1 MGKKEVGITLA
12 LGGEKEYTQ
21 GFTNAVKATK
31 MLNAETKSLAQE
43 FEGSANSMQALQ
55 AKQENLTR
63 AQEAFKQKLEAA
75 NTGLSNARKEYEKQ
89 TEAVEKLKEKL
100 TTAQKSLEKM
110 KENGE
115 EGSESY
121 KKQEKSIEELNTALQ
136 KQTQNMLSAQGRVT
150 DWNKK
155 VIESESDVRKNS
167 KALEENNKYLDEAKN
182 SVNGCATSIDEFGKA
197 AKEASSDVEK
207 LGDATDDTAKVSTNL
222 KDKLATAITTKGVSM
237 AVDAMGQLK
246 DKAAEAAQYVVEVGS
261 SFEAAMSEVQ
271 AISGAGGSDLEA
283 MSEKAKEL
291 GASTQFSASEVAAGF
306 KYMSL
311 AGWSTSDML
320 SGIDGVLNLAAA
332 SGMDLAK
339 ASDMVTDYLSA
350 FGMQASESSKMA
362 DMLAS
367 AQASS
372 NTSAEQLGEAYK
384 NCAANMHSAGQDIE
398 TTTSFLEGMANQ
410 GLKGSEAG
418 TALTAIMRD
427 MTAKMKDGKIQI
439 GDTAVAVQDASG
451 NYRDLTDVMADV
463 QSATNGLG
471 SAEKNK
477 ALLTTFTA
485 DSIKGLNLILNEGTD
500 KIAGYEEALRN
511 SGGAAEEMARIM
523 NDNLKGDLTAAESAL
538 EGLGIAAY
546 DYIDGPVRGVVQGVT
561 GTIQGITGAITP
573 QRTELGMFLDEV
585 KSANEN
591 VEQLLT
597 KSSQTLDTAQV
608 DTGTLET
615 YKEKLLE
622 LNAVED
628 KNEWQKRQI
637 KVIVDELSGTIP
649 ELASAFDEE
658 SGSINLTNREI
669 SDLITNQQQLVM
681 QQAILDAQKE
691 SLEAV
696 AQATIAKAKA
706 DAAVQAIVEEGGDT
720 LKAYN
725 DQVENGCVVTG
736 EAGEKYGALSNELK
750 DAQEEQKKAN
760 EQVQQAQADQE
771 MLQKTLGDLAEE
783 YGISSE
789 NAAQTADSLEDV
801 GNTADET
808 ARVLDEFG
816 NDITDLSEEEAEAV
830 TEASR
835 QIVEA
840 YDNMQQGIADAIEN
854 SISFFDEFS
863 GGTEVTS
870 DQIKAN
876 LDSQIEGI
884 QNWSENMQTLAG
896 EIGDGMSQEM
906 YDALAEMGP
915 ESANLVQTLVDA
927 LNSGTGDFEEI
938 AGKWSEAMQLKE
950 ESDVVANYTSAGQKI
965 TQGIADGITDGQE
978 TVTQATVAVIS
989 TATEA
994 AGEAAENASDSIV
1007 LNPESITSQADE
1019 YRAAG
1024 KTLGEAVAQGL
1035 GDASDDINNA
1045 LSPDTGGLTN
1055 KAGEYEAAGRELGN
1069 AFVTGIASAS
1079 GDAGSSGTVL
1089 SQAAIDAV
1097 MKQLSAMKEAG
1108 RSQAQYYTDAMKAG
1122 QSQAAT
1128 AGTTLG
1134 QAPIDAVRQQLSS
1147 MQEAGR
1153 SQAQYYTD
1161 AISAGQS
1168 KATTAGTTLGQAPID
1183 AVRQQLSS
1191 MQEAGRSQAQYYAD
1205 AISAGQSQA
1214 ASSGSAL
1221 ATAAKSGAAS
1231 RNGEFPGVGYN
1242 ISAGVASGIRNG
1254 QSAAIS
1260 AAASMAA
1267 AALAAAKAKLGIHSP
1282 SRRFRS
1288 EVGKQIPAG
1297 MAFGIKDNTKLAT
1310 KEAAQMSLKVYT
1322 KATDWMSNYKKKQKV
1337 ALSDEKWYWKQ
1348 VLKHVEK
1355 GSAAY
1360 EKATARYN
1368 NAVAGK
1374 IVSGVSRTKTTGSG
1388 KKKKTVKKDTKTYNN
1403 EIYKVAEQY
1412 MENEQS
1418 VKTVSTKDQIAYWTA
1433 ITKKLKKKTD
1443 AWYKVQAKLKE
1454 LTAKIDTEIY
1464 QKAEKKLS
1472 QKESIKDV
1480 STESQIKYWEE
1491 TAKKLKE
1498 GSDAWYNTQAKLKE
1512 LKKKKDTEIYQKAEK
1527 KLSQTESVK
1536 DVSVESQIKYWE
1548 KTAKRLKKSSEAWYS
1563 VQAKIK
1569 ELKKK
1574 VGTVSNMSNLLDNY
1588 KKYYN
1593 MSEGAEA
1600 QYWDKVRKNY
1610 KRGTEERQEADQK
1623 YLEAKEKYAEKLKEI
1638 EDDYKEKVLE
1648 VNKKL
1653 KEDKAE
1659 LTEKYNSELES
1670 REKAIKDAFGL
1681 FDSFE
1686 SESADGKTLLFN
1698 IKSQVAGYQDWTEQI
1713 NKLSKKGILN
1723 EDLLK
1728 ELTEQGPGISAAIHA
1743 LNDLTTDELKE
1754 YNKAYLA
1761 KTKISKNQAKQD
1773 TADLKKEL
1781 SNQTKALI
1789 AQADKSKAALKKER
1803 DSAIAQ
1809 LKTPLSKAMENLAS
1823 KTKTIV
1829 DDQTTALVAAMKG
1842 ANIKKEFANDIKSSK
1857 KTSKTKSNSKTTISK
1872 ATISKATGYKNTVS
1886 NDLYTKLAKALGV
1899 KVSKTVTNSQK
1910 NDILKKLKAK
1920 GYWTGGRIRDNLTW
1934 MDEELKTKGPEMLVR
1949 KSDNAILTR
1958 THPGD
1963 EIINADTAANL
1974 AQIGKYNLAELKEM
1988 IQRQSRMS
1996 LQDLIIPIGMAKVN
2010 RLMEIGSG
2018 ENATQNMGI
2027 QKMEQILAQMSS
2039 LMEECLPY
2047 IRRIGQN
2054 QVVTLDGDAIVGST
2068 EQKMGSALAMRQR
2081 RYRR

>member
-43 FEGSANSMQALQ
+43 FQGSANSMQALQ

-89 TEAVEKLKEKL
+89 SEAVERLKEKL

-115 EGSESY
+115 EGSDSY

-155 VIESESDVRKNS
+155 VIESESDIRKNS

-182 SVNGCATSIDEFGKA
+182 SANGCATSIDEFGKA
-197 AKEASSDVEK
+197 AKDASGDVEK

-222 KDKLATAITTKGVSM
+222 KDKLASAITTKGVSM
-237 AVDAMGQLK
+237 AIDAMGQLK
-246 DKAAEAAQYVVEVGS
+246 DKAVDAAKYVVEVGS

-271 AISGAGGSDLEA
+271 AISGAGGSDLDA

-332 SGMDLAK
+332 SGMDLAN

-362 DMLAS
+362 DMLAY

-463 QSATNGLG
+463 QSATDGLG

-500 KIAGYEEALRN
+500 NIADYEEALRN

-523 NDNLKGDLTAAESAL
+523 NDNLKGDLTAAGSAL

-561 GTIQGITGAITP
+561 GIIQGITGAIAP

-622 LNAVED
+622 LNEVED
-628 KNEWQKRQI
+628 KNEWQKRQV

-649 ELASAFDEE
+649 ELANAFDEE

-725 DQVENGCVVTG
+725 DQVENGCVVVG
-736 EAGEKYGALSNELK
+736 EAGEKYGALNNELK

-760 EQVQQAQADQE
+760 EQMQQAQADQE
-771 MLQKTLGDLAEE
+771 MLQKTLDGLAEE

-789 NAAQTADSLEDV
+789 NAAQTADSIEDV
-801 GNTADET
+801 GNKADDT

-816 NDITDLSEEEAEAV
+816 NDITGMTEEEAAAV

-896 EIGDGMSQEM
+896 EIGEGMSQEM

-950 ESDVVANYTSAGQKI
+950 ESNVVANYTSAGQKI
-965 TQGIADGITDGQE
+965 TQGIADGIAKGQD
-978 TVTQATVAVIS
+978 TVTQATVTVIS

-994 AGEAAENASDSIV
+994 AGEAAENAGDSIV
-1007 LNPESITSQADE
+1007 LNLESITSQADD

-1024 KTLGEAVAQGL
+1024 KMLGEAVAQGL
-1035 GDASDDINNA
+1035 GEASDDINNA
-1045 LSPDTGGLTN
+1045 LSPDTGGLTG

-1069 AFVTGIASAS
+1069 AFATGMASAS
-1079 GDAGSSGTVL
+1079 GDAGASGTVL
-1089 SQAAIDAV
+1089 SQATIDAIRQ
-1097 MKQLSAMKEAG
+1097 QLGAMQEAA
-1108 RSQAQYYTDAMKAG
+1108 QAQARYYTDAINAG
-1122 QSQAAT
+1122 QSQATT
-1128 AGTTLG
+1128 AGTTLS
-1134 QAPIDAVRQQLSS
+1134 QATIDAIRQQLGT
-1147 MQEAGR
+1147 MQEAAR
-1153 SQAQYYTD
+1153 AQAQYYTD
-1161 AISAGQS
+1161 AIN
-1168 KATTAGTTLGQAPID
+1168 
-1183 AVRQQLSS
+1183 
-1191 MQEAGRSQAQYYAD
+1191 
-1205 AISAGQSQA
+1205 AGQSQA
-1214 ASSGSAL
+1214 TSAGAAL
-1221 ATAAKSGAAS
+1221 AAAAKSGAAS
-1231 RNGEFPGVGYN
+1231 RNGEFSTVGSN
-1242 ISAGVASGIRNG
+1242 ISAGVASGIRSG
-1254 QSAAIS
+1254 QSEAIN
-1260 AAASMAA
+1260 AAANMAA
-1267 AALAAAKAKLGIHSP
+1267 AALAAAKKELHIASP
-1282 SRRFRS
+1282 SKKFRT

-1310 KEAAQMSLKVYT
+1310 QQAAQMSLQVYN
-1322 KATDWMSNYKKKQKV
+1322 KATGWMNNYKKKQKV
-1337 ALSDEKWYWKQ
+1337 ALNDEKWYWGQ
-1348 VLKHVEK
+1348 VLKHVDK
-1355 GSAAY
+1355 GSTAY
-1360 EKATARYN
+1360 EKATAKYN
-1368 NAVAGK
+1368 DALAGT
-1374 IVSGVSRTKTTGSG
+1374 IAAGVSRTKKTGSG
-1388 KKKKTVKKDTKTYNN
+1388 KKKRTVKKDTKTYNN
-1403 EIYKVAEQY
+1403 DIYKAAEQY
-1412 MENEQS
+1412 MKNEQS
-1418 VKTVSTKDQIAYWTA
+1418 VKTVSTKEQIAYWTA
-1433 ITKKLKKKTD
+1433 VTKKLKKKTD
-1443 AWYKVQAKLKE
+1443 AWYSAQAKIKE
-1454 LTAKIDTEIY
+1454 LRVKADTETY

-1472 QKESIKDV
+1472 HKEAVKDV
-1480 STESQIKYWEE
+1480 STESQIKYWED
-1491 TAKKLKE
+1491 TAKKLKK
-1498 GSDAWYNTQAKLKE
+1498 G
-1512 LKKKKDTEIYQKAEK
+1512 
-1527 KLSQTESVK
+1527 
-1536 DVSVESQIKYWE
+1536 
-1548 KTAKRLKKSSEAWYS
+1548 SEAWYS
-1563 VQAKIK
+1563 AQAKIK

-1574 VGTVSNMSNLLDNY
+1574 VGTVSNMSDLLSEY
-1588 KKYYN
+1588 KQYYN
-1593 MSEGAEA
+1593 MSEKAET

-1610 KRGTEERQEADQK
+1610 KKGTKERQEADQK
-1623 YLEAKEKYAEKLKEI
+1623 YLEAKEKYAEKLKKI

-1648 VNKKL
+1648 VDKKL
-1653 KEDKAE
+1653 KEDKDE

-1670 REKAIKDAFGL
+1670 RKKAINDAFGL

-1698 IKSQVAGYQDWTEQI
+1698 IKSQVAGYQDWTDQI
-1713 NKLSKKGILN
+1713 NKLSSKGILN
-1723 EDLLK
+1723 EELMK

-1743 LNDLTTDELKE
+1743 LNDLTEDELKE
-1754 YNKAYLA
+1754 YNKAYLD
-1761 KTKISKNQAKQD
+1761 KMELSKKQAEQD
-1773 TADLKKEL
+1773 TATLKKEL
-1781 SNQTKALI
+1781 ADQTKALQD
-1789 AQADKSKAALKKER
+1789 QADKDKAALEKTKDE
-1803 DSAIAQ
+1803 AIAQ
-1809 LKTPLSKAMENLAS
+1809 LDAPLSKAMTDLAG
-1823 KTKTIV
+1823 KAKTIA
-1829 DDQTTALVAAMKG
+1829 DDQTTALVAAIKG
-1842 ANIKKEFANDIKSSK
+1842 EKVKDEFAEDSKNTSKKSS
-1857 KTSKTKSNSKTTISK
+1857 TAKSDSKTTGSTKNQKTDKIKTIINSGKTLKSLSSADRKKHAPLYNYLFDKYKK
-1872 ATISKATGYKNTVS
+1872 AGS
-1886 NDLYTKLAKALGV
+1886 NDVYTKLAKELGV
-1899 KVSKTVTNSQK
+1899 KTSKTVTSSQK
-1910 NDILKKLKAK
+1910 NDILKKLKEK
-1920 GYWTGGRIRDNLTW
+1920 GYRTGGKIQDSLTW
-1934 MDEELKTKGPEMLVR
+1934 MDEDLDTKGPEMLVR
-1949 KSDNAILTR
+1949 RSDNAILTR
-1958 THPGD
+1958 TRPGD
-1963 EIINADTAANL
+1963 EIINANTAANL

-1988 IQRQSRMS
+1988 VHKQSMAA
-1996 LQDLIIPIGMAKVN
+1996 LQDLSIPIGMAKVN
-2010 RLMEIGSG
+2010 RLMDIGSG
-2018 ENATQNMGI
+2018 ENTAQNAAT
-2027 QKMEQILAQMSS
+2027 QKMEQILMQMSS

-2054 QVVTLDGDAIVGST
+2054 QIVTLDGDAIVGNT
-2068 EQKMGSALAMRQR
+2068 EQRMGSALAMRQR

>member
-1045 LSPDTGGLTN
+1045 LNPDTGGLTD
-1055 KAGEYEAAGRELGN
+1055 KTGEYEAAGRELGN

-1089 SQAAIDAV
+1089 SQAAIDAIR
-1097 MKQLSAMKEAG
+1097 KQLSAMKEAG

-1122 QSQAAT
+1122 QSQATT

-1134 QAPIDAVRQQLSS
+1134 QAPIDAVRQLLSS

-1168 KATTAGTTLGQAPID
+1168 QATTAGTTLGQAPID
-1183 AVRQQLSS
+1183 AVRRQLSS

-1355 GSAAY
+1355 GTAAY

-1403 EIYKVAEQY
+1403 EIYKAAEQY

-1454 LTAKIDTEIY
+1454 LKAKIDTEIY

-1472 QKESIKDV
+1472 QTESVKDV
-1480 STESQIKYWEE
+1480 SVESQIKYWEE

-1536 DVSVESQIKYWE
+1536 DVLVESQIKYWE

-1574 VGTVSNMSNLLDNY
+1574 VGTVSNMSNLLDDY

-1723 EDLLK
+1723 KELLK

-1781 SNQTKALI
+1781 SNQTKALV
-1789 AQADKSKAALKKER
+1789 AQADKNKAALKKER
-1803 DSAIAQ
+1803 DSAIVK
-1809 LKTPLSKAMENLAS
+1809 LETPLSKAMENLAS
-1823 KTKTIV
+1823 KAKTIV

-1872 ATISKATGYKNTVS
+1872 ATGYKNTVS

-1920 GYWTGGRIRDNLTW
+1920 GYRTGGRIRGNLTW

-1958 THPGD
+1958 TRPGD

-1996 LQDLIIPIGMAKVN
+1996 LQDLSIPIGMAKVN

-2068 EQKMGSALAMRQR
+2068 EQRMGSALAMRQR